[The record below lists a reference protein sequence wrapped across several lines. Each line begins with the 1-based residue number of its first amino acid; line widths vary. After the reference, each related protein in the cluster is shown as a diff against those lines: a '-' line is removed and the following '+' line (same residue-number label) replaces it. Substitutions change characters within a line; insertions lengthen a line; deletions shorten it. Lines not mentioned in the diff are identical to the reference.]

1 MDWEMVKNM
10 TDTTNLAYEYS
21 RFEEKTKDEKPQIR
35 QIKIKRKKVS
45 VLKALS
51 YMFVTLVLL
60 SMLIYSQAMRVEI
73 DAQNTKINAQIEE
86 VKADNIRK
94 QIKLSSSLSMKNIE
108 ELAKS
113 DLGLEKQLDQ
123 QVDVIDFPIQNKSEV
138 IKEQT
143 VWDNV
148 KSWFQKVF

>member
-1 MDWEMVKNM
+1 M

-35 QIKIKRKKVS
+35 QIKTKRKKVS